1 MAPTVQPEVID
12 MQTKAKS
19 NSIITHEL
27 SDAGVLTFMVK
38 GAGSF
43 TFDPAMASEVCRKR
57 AAIHGFIQRISDGG
71 ALGRDTTTGR
81 PASPEDKRARME
93 RIAQH
98 YASGSVEWSIARA
111 ESSGPG
117 LDTLLLAAVAEVR
130 GVTVER
136 VRELIAAGAAKRDMK
151 PGAYLALAAAADAI
165 APIVTRMKAERAA
178 ASGLNANDILDDM
191 DDEEEA
197 LM

>member
-1 MAPTVQPEVID
+1 MIHRQGMALTVQPEVID

-27 SDAGVLTFMVK
+27 SDAGVLTFNVK

-43 TFDPAMASEVCRKR
+43 TFDPALASAACRAR

-81 PASPEDKRARME
+81 PASPEDKLARME

-98 YASGSVEWSIARA
+98 YASGSVEWAIARA

-130 GVTVER
+130 GVTIER
-136 VRELIAAGAAKRDMK
+136 VREIGRASCR
-151 PGAYLALAAAADAI
+151 
-165 APIVTRMKAERAA
+165 ERVFK
-178 ASGLNANDILDDM
+178 DV
-191 DDEEEA
+191 
-197 LM
+197 